1 MQKLLNYAKHVAKI
15 VDNFIL
21 NKVLKGKPDYLYS
34 ASTHLLKAG
43 GKRLRPTLLILSSRI
58 VGGSEEKALPA
69 AAAVELLHN
78 FTLVH
83 DDVMDMDEF
92 RRGVPTVHK
101 IWGISTAIIAGDLL
115 FSKSFEALLYLK
127 ELGIDSKRIV
137 EAARILAQAASTIAE
152 GQAMDMAFEERTDV
166 TEEEYFQMIYK
177 KTAAL
182 FEASTKIGAL
192 VGGGRVEDVEL
203 LGNYGKNLGIAFQI
217 QDDILGVIGEEEK
230 LGKPVGSD
238 IREGKKTII
247 VIHALRKASLKDKE
261 KLLEALGNRS
271 LSKEK
276 INDVISLLISTGSIE
291 YAKEIA
297 LKYANTAKNII
308 ENMKVKDYEAKEML
322 IELANYVVKRLK

>member
-1 MQKLLNYAKHVAKI
+1 
-15 VDNFIL
+15 
-21 NKVLKGKPDYLYS
+21 
-34 ASTHLLKAG
+34 
-43 GKRLRPTLLILSSRI
+43 
-58 VGGSEEKALPA
+58 
-69 AAAVELLHN
+69 
-78 FTLVH
+78 
-83 DDVMDMDEF
+83 MDKDEF

-127 ELGIDSKRIV
+127 ELSVDSRRIV

-177 KTAAL
+177 KTATL

-192 VGGGRVEDVEL
+192 VGGGSAEDVEL
-203 LGNYGKNLGIAFQI
+203 IGNYGRNLGIAFQI

-247 VIHALRKASLKDKE
+247 VIHALRKALPKDKE

-271 LSKEK
+271 LSREK
-276 INDVISLLISTGSIE
+276 ISDVISLLISTGSID

-297 LKYANTAKNII
+297 LKYANIAKSII
-308 ENMKVKDYEAKEML
+308 EGIKVKDHEAKEML